1 MSPSTESGGG
11 SRAPLFDEADDG
23 TLVSTD
29 ADEAK
34 RMDAIQAAV
43 TDILAT
49 ENQQDARSSMN
60 RQSSEQ
66 SSEQGTGGHST
77 VSMGERRAMFE
88 DSEDNPFDEQAID
101 DDELGPSTFQMP
113 APGDLQLSEDIARLA
128 DKISHMQSQDVIL
141 DTLIRKAELTGD
153 TQELKLLRRSKSA
166 LEREMRQLTFQKTQY
181 EQQES
186 VNKLVPGKTKASIV
200 NSTVGEED
208 GKSVVRYLIEVQQ
221 LGPNGEH
228 SSGWVVARRYNE
240 FFVMHQRLRE
250 RYIVVKNLE
259 FPGKRL
265 VTTLSSS
272 LVDNR
277 RIALEKYL
285 QASPYLKSGSRCP
298 LLMMCHNRI
307 F

>member
-101 DDELGPSTFQMP
+101 AAGVLHRVRQPAAGRSACQADARGP
-113 APGDLQLSEDIARLA
+113 APA
-128 DKISHMQSQDVIL
+128 
-141 DTLIRKAELTGD
+141 
-153 TQELKLLRRSKSA
+153 
-166 LEREMRQLTFQKTQY
+166 
-181 EQQES
+181 
-186 VNKLVPGKTKASIV
+186 
-200 NSTVGEED
+200 
-208 GKSVVRYLIEVQQ
+208 
-221 LGPNGEH
+221 
-228 SSGWVVARRYNE
+228 
-240 FFVMHQRLRE
+240 
-250 RYIVVKNLE
+250 
-259 FPGKRL
+259 
-265 VTTLSSS
+265 
-272 LVDNR
+272 
-277 RIALEKYL
+277 
-285 QASPYLKSGSRCP
+285 
-298 LLMMCHNRI
+298 
-307 F
+307 